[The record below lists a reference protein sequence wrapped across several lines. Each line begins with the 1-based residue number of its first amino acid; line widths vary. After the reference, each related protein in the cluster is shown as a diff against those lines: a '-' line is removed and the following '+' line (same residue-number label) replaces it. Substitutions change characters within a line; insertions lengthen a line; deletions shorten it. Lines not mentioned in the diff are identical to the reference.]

1 MPRRLRPSRRPR
13 RRRMR
18 PPSRSKKFGGQ
29 LPGDPLSEKARAAL
43 DAAVQGDEVQT
54 DTLFQGPP
62 TRYRNVTMPDGFRD
76 EDELRKVQAFDT
88 LELPGLAAAWRPR
101 H

>member
-1 MPRRLRPSRRPR
+1 MS
-13 RRRMR
+13 
-18 PPSRSKKFGGQ
+18 SIWEGF
-29 LPGDPLSEKARAAL
+29 AAL

-76 EDELRKVQAFDT
+76 EDDFIGSWPAQ
-88 LELPGLAAAWRPR
+88 
-101 H
+101 